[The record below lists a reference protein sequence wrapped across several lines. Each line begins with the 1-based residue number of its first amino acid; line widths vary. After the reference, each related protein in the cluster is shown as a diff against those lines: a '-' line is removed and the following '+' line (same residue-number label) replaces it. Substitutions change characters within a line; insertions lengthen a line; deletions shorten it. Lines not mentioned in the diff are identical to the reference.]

1 MSNKFTHDRQIFM
14 IRIWQGAS
22 VLLAILFIGTIDVS
36 AQTLTTMI
44 NNGASSNRVDMIFIG
59 DGYQA
64 SELSS
69 TYVSH
74 INTTVS
80 HFFSN
85 PLSSPFGRYQNFF
98 NVHRVNIASNQSG
111 ADDPVSNIFVDT
123 ALDATYNTGGTD
135 RCLYF
140 NTTKANNAV
149 ATALSGSGVDIDM
162 RLGTVNSTKYGG
174 CGGQWAVWAGG
185 NGVAPEIAVHEVGH
199 SFAGLADEY
208 FSPGTYTGGEFSQW
222 NITNNPNSG
231 KWNRWLGYNDPSSD
245 IGAIGYY
252 EGGQYV
258 QNGVWRPSDNSKMRA
273 LNRPFDAISREKFI
287 NDIYLEVNP
296 LDSWL
301 ANGSTLIDPNSL
313 WVDSIDSNVISV
325 EWFLNGSTLGIFG
338 ETLNVNALN
347 LAGGNYQLSA
357 RAFDTILNTSF
368 SGGALDW
375 WRLSPD
381 LLRQTVNWNIS
392 VTAIP
397 EPGSTLVLAGIISGL
412 FTRRRRA

>member
-1 MSNKFTHDRQIFM
+1 M
-14 IRIWQGAS
+14 
-22 VLLAILFIGTIDVS
+22 LLFWKNVCFFLVVWLLVAVEIG
-36 AQTLTTMI
+36 AQTLSTMV
-44 NNGASSNRVDMIFIG
+44 NNGASSNRVDMVFIG

-64 SELSS
+64 SELPS

-74 INTTVS
+74 INTTVN
-80 HFFSN
+80 HFFNNS
-85 PLSSPFGRYQNFF
+85 LSSPFGRYQNFF
-98 NVHRVNIASNQSG
+98 NVHRVSIASNQSG
-111 ADDPVSNIFVDT
+111 ADDPINNIFVDT

-149 ATALSGSGVDIDM
+149 NTALSGSGIDIDM

-185 NGVAPEIAVHEVGH
+185 NGSAPEIAVHEVGH

-208 FSPGTYTGGEFSQW
+208 FSPGTYTGGEFTEW
-222 NITNNPNSG
+222 NVTNNPNSG
-231 KWNRWLGYNDPSSD
+231 KWNRWLGYNDPSSN

-252 EGGQYV
+252 EGGRYL

-287 NDIYLEVNP
+287 DQIYREVDP
-296 LDSWL
+296 LDAWL
-301 ANGSTLIDPNSL
+301 SNSSTLVDPSSL
-313 WVDSIDSNVISV
+313 WVDSVDSNVISV
-325 EWFLNGSTLGIFG
+325 EWFLNGNSLGIFG
-338 ETLNVNALN
+338 ETLNVNTLG
-347 LAGGNYQLSA
+347 LAAGNYQLTA
-357 RAFDTILNTSF
+357 RAFDNILNTSF

-381 LLRQTVNWNIS
+381 LLRQSVNWNVS
-392 VTAIP
+392 LTAIP
-397 EPGSTLVLAGIISGL
+397 EPNSIVLLSCGA
-412 FTRRRRA
+412 FVVFRRRRQL